1 METNPVNPPSQS
13 LHIAEVERETGLS
26 KDLLRVWEKRYGFPK
41 PLRDANDE
49 RVYPVEQVQRL
60 RTLKR
65 LIDQGLRPR
74 HIVGLPPEDLA
85 RLASPNLSEDAA
97 NDPSVLP
104 PHLAGHWNAIK
115 GHQAEHL
122 KQSLLRDL
130 AKLGVMGFITDVV
143 APLNDAVG
151 EGWVQGNIEVF
162 EEHLYTETV
171 QGVLRYAINNI
182 QSIQDSHRPI
192 VLLTTLPSEP
202 HTLGLLMAEAALSLS
217 GARCVALGP
226 QTPVHDIIRGA
237 AAHRADIV
245 ALSFSTHP
253 TSKSVQDGLAAV
265 RSELPADVSI
275 WVGGSHPALENI
287 RTSGIET
294 MNGLRDIDLAIQEWR
309 DKYAA

>member
-1 METNPVNPPSQS
+1 MENPTNPPPSQA

-26 KDLLRVWEKRYGFPK
+26 KDLLRVWERRYGFPQ

-49 RVYPVEQVQRL
+49 RVYPVDQVQRL

-74 HIVGLPPEDLA
+74 HIVGLPADELA
-85 RLASPNLSEDAA
+85 RLASPSVSERAA

-104 PHLAGHWNAIK
+104 TQLQGHWKAIK
-115 GHQAEHL
+115 GHQAEQL
-122 KQSLLRDL
+122 KQALLRDL

-143 APLNDAVG
+143 SPLNDAVG

-171 QGVLRYAINNI
+171 QGVMRYAINNI
-182 QSIQDSHRPI
+182 QSNQDSSRPV

-202 HTLGLLMAEAALSLS
+202 HSLGLLMAEAALSLS

-237 AAHRADIV
+237 AAHKADIV

-253 TSKSVQDGLAAV
+253 TAKSVQDGLAAV
-265 RSELPADVSI
+265 RAELPDGIRI
-275 WVGGSHPALENI
+275 WVGGSHPALDNI
-287 RTSGIET
+287 RTAGIES
-294 MNGLRDIDLAIQEWR
+294 MSGLHDIDLAIQDWR
-309 DKYAA
+309 DKHAA

>member
-1 METNPVNPPSQS
+1 MENFTVPPSNQS

-26 KDLLRVWEKRYGFPK
+26 KDLLRVWERRYGFPK

-49 RVYPVEQVQRL
+49 RVYPVDQVQRL

-74 HIVGLPPEDLA
+74 HIVGLPAEELA
-85 RLASPNLSEDAA
+85 RLASPTASERAA
-97 NDPSVLP
+97 NDASVLP
-104 PHLAGHWNAIK
+104 AQLQVHWKAIK
-115 GHQAEHL
+115 EHQAEQL
-122 KQSLLRDL
+122 KQALLRDL

-143 APLNDAVG
+143 SPLNDAVG

-171 QGVLRYAINNI
+171 QGVMRYAINNI
-182 QSIQDSHRPI
+182 QSNQESHRPV

-202 HTLGLLMAEAALSLS
+202 HSLGLLMAEAALSLS

-237 AAHRADIV
+237 AAHKADIV

-253 TSKSVQDGLAAV
+253 TAKSVHDGLAAV
-265 RSELPADVSI
+265 RAELPETVGI
-275 WVGGSHPALENI
+275 WVGGSHPALEHI
-287 RTSGIET
+287 RTAGIDS
-294 MNGLRDIDLAIQEWR
+294 MNGLHDVDMSIQAWR
-309 DKYAA
+309 DKPAA